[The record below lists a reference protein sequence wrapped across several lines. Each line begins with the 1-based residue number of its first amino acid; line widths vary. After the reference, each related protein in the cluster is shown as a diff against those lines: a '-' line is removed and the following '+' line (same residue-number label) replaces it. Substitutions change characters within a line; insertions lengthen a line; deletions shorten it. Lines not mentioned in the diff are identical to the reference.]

1 MINVNNVR
9 VQFGGRILFEDVN
22 LKFEQGNCYGIIGA
36 NGAGK
41 STFLKLFTKQLE
53 PSSGDVVIDLLP
65 GWIFER
71 EEIRSSSDG
80 GYNYDRNVPL
90 MIYRNGNAQ
99 SVERE
104 VSLSALA
111 PTLAYILGIERP
123 WASTE
128 TALYEFR

>member
-1 MINVNNVR
+1 MDIPTIREEVATFLLQMRGVSSAISATALRNTY
-9 VQFGGRILFEDVN
+9 F
-22 LKFEQGNCYGIIGA
+22 
-36 NGAGK
+36 GAGR
-41 STFLKLFTKQLE
+41 SRLVQQSFYPTR
-53 PSSGDVVIDLLP
+53 SGDVIIDLLP

-71 EEIRSSSDG
+71 EDRRSSSDG
-80 GYNYDRNVPL
+80 GYKYDRNVPL

>member
-1 MINVNNVR
+1 MQQSFYPTR
-9 VQFGGRILFEDVN
+9 
-22 LKFEQGNCYGIIGA
+22 
-36 NGAGK
+36 
-41 STFLKLFTKQLE
+41 
-53 PSSGDVVIDLLP
+53 SGDVIIDLLP

-71 EEIRSSSDG
+71 DGIRSSSDG

-90 MIYRNGNAQ
+90 MIYRNGKKE
-99 SVERE
+99 SIERE
-104 VSLSALA
+104 VSISALA